1 MKYWP
6 LFLLFCSCANVSTT
20 KFIYTEPSGKTLSLE
35 MPKEVNATDLKV
47 KIDPKTGVCSIEAKK
62 WETRNVETITAQ
74 GDRES
79 KIAEKSVKG
88 AVEGAIKGMKGVP

>member
-1 MKYWP
+1 
-6 LFLLFCSCANVSTT
+6 
-20 KFIYTEPSGKTLSLE
+20 

-62 WETRNVETITAQ
+62 WETRNVDTIAAQ

-79 KIAEKSVKG
+79 KIAEKSFKG
-88 AVEGAIKGMKGVP
+88 AADGVIKGLKGVP